1 MSEAEV
7 YYLTVADLRA
17 IAEDVAGPYV
27 VRDAGLLASVTARPA
42 ITVFGTD
49 AYPGIWEKSA
59 ALLHSI
65 AANHPIVDGNKR
77 LAIAGAIVF
86 LAYNGIDTSSL
97 DEDLTYNLMIDV
109 ASGAVVDVPEIASR
123 LATAVKH

>member
-27 VRDAGLLASVTARPA
+27 VRDAGLLASTAARPA
-42 ITVFGTD
+42 TTVFGTD
-49 AYPGIWEKSA
+49 AYPGLWEKSA

-65 AANHPIVDGNKR
+65 AANHPLVDGNKR

-109 ASGAVVDVPEIASR
+109 ASGAVVDVPEIAFR